1 MGTIRVLLVDDHAL
15 LRESLKGRLA
25 QEQGI
30 TVIGAGASADEAIE
44 LAREL
49 RPDVVLM
56 DIDMPGSD
64 CFAAASR
71 LRGICPQT
79 RIVFLTAYAHD
90 RYIEAALE
98 AGAVGFLTKS
108 EPPER
113 VVAAIRAAAVNR
125 VSYSADVQ
133 ARLVIDD
140 DRPRLANAVK
150 TRVSTLTQRETE
162 TLRYVAR
169 GVSKGEVARLM
180 HVSPRTVDRHTENL
194 MRKLGIHDRLML
206 AHYAIR
212 EGLIEPEHRHF

>member
-1 MGTIRVLLVDDHAL
+1 MGAIRVLLVDDHTL
-15 LRESLKGRLA
+15 LRDSLRSRLEREHTIA
-25 QEQGI
+25 
-30 TVIGAGASADEAIE
+30 VVGAAANADEAVE
-44 LAREL
+44 AAREL

-56 DIDMPGSD
+56 DIDMPGLD
-64 CFAAASR
+64 CFVAAGR
-71 LRGICPQT
+71 LRAISPGIRT
-79 RIVFLTAYAHD
+79 VFLTAYAHD
-90 RYIEAALE
+90 RHIEAALE

-133 ARLVIDD
+133 ARLVIDG
-140 DRPRLANAVK
+140 DRPRVSGAVK
-150 TRVSTLTQRETE
+150 TRASTLTQREIE

-169 GVSKGEVARLM
+169 GVSKSEVARLM

-194 MRKLGIHDRLML
+194 MRKLRIHDRLLL

-212 EGLIEPEHRHF
+212 ENLIKP

>member
-1 MGTIRVLLVDDHAL
+1 MSTIRVLLVDDHAL

-25 QEQGI
+25 QEHAI
-30 TVIGAGASADEAIE
+30 AVVGAVASADEALE
-44 LAREL
+44 LAPQV

-64 CFAAASR
+64 CFAAAR
-71 LRGICPQT
+71 QLRGLCPLA
-79 RIVFLTAYAHD
+79 RVVFLTAYAHD

-108 EPPER
+108 EPPEC
-113 VVAAIRAAAVNR
+113 VVSAIRAAAVNR
-125 VSYSADVQ
+125 VTYSADVQ
-133 ARLVIDD
+133 ARLVVDD
-140 DRPRLANAVK
+140 DRPRLASAL
-150 TRVSTLTQRETE
+150 RSRMSTLTPRETE

-180 HVSPRTVDRHTENL
+180 DISLRTVDRHTDNL
-194 MRKLGIHDRLML
+194 MRKLGIHDRLLL

-212 EGLIEPEHRHF
+212 EGLIEA